1 VTHCRGP
8 ALNVIRSSGETN
20 AEPPGLKLVVGIAH
34 EAGLFAEVKAGA
46 LDSPRLKFGVRYT
59 FRWR

>member
-1 VTHCRGP
+1 MTHCRRWP
-8 ALNVIRSSGETN
+8 PLNVSRSSGETN
-20 AEPPGLKLVVGIAH
+20 AEPGLKLVVGIAH
-34 EAGLFAEVKAGA
+34 EAGPFAEVKAGA